1 MKSSQLT
8 HRELVQHVLRNPRD
22 WPAFGFG
29 FGLMPFAPGT
39 WGSLPGIALWWITP
53 KDIYWQS
60 AVVMFCFIAGIWLC
74 GATAR
79 RIGVH
84 DHGGIVW
91 DEIVGMYL
99 TLMAVPQQPAW
110 VLGAFLLFRIADI
123 WKPWP
128 IRDLDHR
135 LHGGLGI
142 MLDDVVAALYAAII
156 LLILQ
161 RFIS

>member
-1 MKSSQLT
+1 MKHADLV
-8 HRELVQHVLRNPRD
+8 REVVANPLH

-29 FGLMPFAPGT
+29 LGLIPVAPGT
-39 WGSLPGIALWWITP
+39 WGSLLGIGLWWLVP
-53 KDIYWQS
+53 MSLVPQL
-60 AVVMFCFIAGIWLC
+60 VVAGIVFLFGVWNTGLS
-74 GATAR
+74 AR

-99 TLMAVPQQPAW
+99 TLLVVPAEPLW
-110 VLGAFLLFRIADI
+110 VAAAFGLFRLMDI

-128 IRDLDHR
+128 IRDLDHS

-142 MLDDVVAALYAAII
+142 MLDDVIAALYAALI
-156 LLILQ
+156 LLIINTFLL
-161 RFIS
+161 

>member
-1 MKSSQLT
+1 MT
-8 HRELVQHVLRNPRD
+8 HRELVKKVLRDPLH

-29 FGLMPFAPGT
+29 TGLIPFAPGT
-39 WGSLPGIALWWITP
+39 WGSLPGILLWWLVP
-53 KDIYWQS
+53 KDIYVQ
-60 AVVMFCFIAGIWLC
+60 AGVALVVFIVGVWLC
-74 GATAR
+74 GESAK

-91 DEIVGMYL
+91 DEILGMFL
-99 TLMAVPQQPAW
+99 TLMVIPSLIPMEPAW
-110 VLGAFLLFRIADI
+110 ILAAFLAFRAFDI

-142 MLDDVVAALYAAII
+142 MLDDVLAALYAA
-156 LLILQ
+156 LLLSLLHKLL
-161 RFIS
+161 F